1 VNGIFPTSESPASS
15 AAKFIIITTYN
26 LKTKKMTTT
35 KWAIDPTH
43 SEIQFKVKHLMIST
57 VTGQFNRF
65 EGSIEMEA
73 EDFATAKAIFTADVN
88 SISTNNEQRDAH
100 LKNNDFFDVENH
112 PQLIFEAEKVEKL
125 DEEDY
130 KVYGVL
136 TMRGVRKNIVLDAE
150 FGGITKDPWGNTR
163 IGFSLSG
170 KINRKDFGV
179 SFGMFTETG
188 GIALGEDVKLLA
200 NAQFVKQAVA
210 EPAAL

>member
-1 VNGIFPTSESPASS
+1 
-15 AAKFIIITTYN
+15 
-26 LKTKKMTTT
+26 
-35 KWAIDPTH
+35 
-43 SEIQFKVKHLMIST
+43 
-57 VTGQFNRF
+57 
-65 EGSIEMEA
+65 
-73 EDFATAKAIFTADVN
+73 
-88 SISTNNEQRDAH
+88 
-100 LKNNDFFDVENH
+100 
-112 PQLIFEAEKVEKL
+112 
-125 DEEDY
+125 
-130 KVYGVL
+130 
-136 TMRGVRKNIVLDAE
+136 MRGVRKNIVLDAE

>member
-1 VNGIFPTSESPASS
+1 
-15 AAKFIIITTYN
+15 
-26 LKTKKMTTT
+26 MTTT
-35 KWAIDPTH
+35 KWTIDPTH

-57 VTGQFNRF
+57 VTGQFNQF
-65 EGSIEMEA
+65 EGNIEMEA
-73 EDFATAKAIFTADVN
+73 EDFVTAKAIFTADIN

-100 LKNNDFFDVENH
+100 LKNNDFFDVENY
-112 PQLIFEAEKVEKL
+112 PQLIFETEKVEKI

-130 KVYGVL
+130 KVHGVL
-136 TMRGVRKNIVLDAE
+136 TMRGVSKNIVLDTE

-188 GIALGEDVKLLA
+188 GIALGEEVKLLA

-210 EPAAL
+210 EPAVL